1 VSKHVSY
8 VPFFLL
14 YYRYPNLTFFPLHN
28 RVSERALPCTTAI
41 SNALQMEAGVE
52 SRIGATL
59 GRAYCG
65 IVGGIFRHEF
75 AVLGPSVNLSARLMW
90 NSQNPSILVDNNVR
104 LKANKSFSFNA
115 LPPVKAKGYANLVPI
130 FEPISANEKTWG
142 KALRDFVG
150 RRKEIDA
157 ILQVARQVAYS
168 NDNAKFIF
176 IQAES
181 GAGKSSLVVR
191 ALSYIKKMAITAR
204 KHLIVVRN
212 LSNDSDRMVPFR

>member
-1 VSKHVSY
+1 MDD
-8 VPFFLL
+8 
-14 YYRYPNLTFFPLHN
+14 
-28 RVSERALPCTTAI
+28 RVSERALPCTTSV

-52 SRIGATL
+52 CRIGATL

-65 IVGGIFRHEF
+65 IVGGISRHEF
-75 AVLGPSVNLSARLMW
+75 AVLGPSINLSASLACS
-90 NSQNPSILVDNNVR
+90 SQNPSILVDNNVR

-115 LPPVKAKGYANLVPI
+115 LQPVKAKGYANLVPI

-157 ILQVARQVAYS
+157 ILQLARQVAYS
-168 NDNAKFIF
+168 NDNANFIF

-181 GAGKSSLVVR
+181 GAGKTSLVIR
-191 ALSYIKKMAITAR
+191 ALSQVKKMAIAAR

-212 LSNDSDRMVPFR
+212 LSNDGDRMIPFR